1 MKRTITNRSETFI
14 NIVFKKGGNMEFK
27 EYDRFRDFENED
39 YYGWF
44 LTITRIDK
52 QLKIIFFKYD
62 GENIER
68 NFEENSLFANE
79 LVPQF

>member
-1 MKRTITNRSETFI
+1 
-14 NIVFKKGGNMEFK
+14 MEFK